1 MKQVRYEA
9 QRVLQESYNETFR
22 DGRKLNGD
30 VYDQIRNKVYD
41 QIRNQIHNQNYFIR
55 INLYKSIL
63 K

>member
-1 MKQVRYEA
+1 MEQVRYEA
-9 QRVLQESYNETFR
+9 QRVIQESYNETFR
-22 DGRKLNGD
+22 DGHKLNGD

>member
-22 DGRKLNGD
+22 DGHKLNGD

-41 QIRNQIHNQNYFIR
+41 QIRNQNYFIR